1 MLEYRDSMNTNAIK
15 LLVVDDSLIM
25 RKAILKYLEDYNFT
39 VVGTATNGHSAL
51 ELYSEHRPDIVTLD
65 LTMPGLNGLT
75 VLDQM
80 LEIYDKSKIIIVTA
94 LKDKMTGL
102 EALQRGA
109 RGYVT
114 KPFNADKLKETFQ
127 VIIQELQEEQI

>member
-1 MLEYRDSMNTNAIK
+1 MNAKSIK

-25 RKAILKYLEDYNFT
+25 RRAILKYLEDYNFN

-51 ELYSEHRPDIVTLD
+51 ELFAEHKPDIVTLD

-75 VLDQM
+75 VLEQM
-80 LEIYDKSKIIIVTA
+80 LEIYKHSKIIIITA

-102 EALQRGA
+102 EALQLGA

-114 KPFNADKLKETFQ
+114 KPFNEEKLKETFK
-127 VIIQELQEEQI
+127 VIIEELMQERSV

>member
-1 MLEYRDSMNTNAIK
+1 MNTNSIK

-25 RKAILKYLEDYNFT
+25 RKAIIKYLEDYEFI

-51 ELYSEHRPDIVTLD
+51 ELFSEHKPDIVTLD

-114 KPFNADKLKETFQ
+114 KPFNADKLKETLQ
-127 VIIQELQEEQI
+127 VVIQEIREENS

>member
-1 MLEYRDSMNTNAIK
+1 MNTKSIK

-25 RKAILKYLEDYNFT
+25 RKAILKYLEEYDFN

-51 ELYSEHRPDIVTLD
+51 ELYSEHKPDIVTLD
-65 LTMPGLNGLT
+65 LTMPGLNGLI

-127 VIIQELQEEQI
+127 VIIRELHDKHA